1 MDHDNAT
8 PLPVIRSVPE
18 LRLAVA
24 RWRAAGR
31 TIGFVPTMGALH
43 EGHISLGELAKAR
56 GAVVVYS
63 IFVNPTQF
71 APHEDFGRYPRTEAA
86 DVLQL
91 ATEDVCD
98 LVYAPDAKEMYPDG
112 FATSVA
118 VGGPSAG
125 LETDF
130 RPHFFGG
137 VGVVVAK
144 LLLQVLPDFAVFGEK
159 DYQQLQVI
167 RRMTA
172 DLDIPVEIVGGP
184 TQRESDGLA
193 MSSRNAYLDAGQ
205 RKVAGRLNVIL
216 KDVIA
221 RIHTGDKPEH
231 AAAFGFGELL
241 TAGFDKVDYLEVRDA
256 ETLAPVTDR
265 SRPMRVLAA
274 VKIGATRLIDN
285 MAV

>member
-1 MDHDNAT
+1 MSHDHAA
-8 PLPVIRSVPE
+8 PIPVVRDISS
-18 LRLAVA
+18 LRLEIAGL
-24 RWRAAGR
+24 RAAGR
-31 TIGFVPTMGALH
+31 SIGFVPTMGALH
-43 EGHISLGELAKAR
+43 EGHISLGELARSR
-56 GAVVVYS
+56 GAAVVYS

-71 APHEDFGRYPRTEAA
+71 APHEDFGRYPRTEQA

-98 LVYAPDAKEMYPDG
+98 LVYMPDAKEMYPEG
-112 FATSVA
+112 FATSLA

-137 VGVVVAK
+137 VGIVVAK
-144 LLLQVLPDFAVFGEK
+144 LLLQVLPDFAIFGEK

-167 RRMTA
+167 RRLAA
-172 DLDIPVEIVGGP
+172 DLDIPVEILGGP

-193 MSSRNAYLDAGQ
+193 MSSRNAYLDAAQ
-205 RKVAGRLNVIL
+205 RKVAGKLNLIL

-221 RIHTGDKPEH
+221 RIHAGDKPEH

-256 ETLAPVTDR
+256 ETLAPVKDT

-274 VKIGATRLIDN
+274 VKVGATRLIDN

>member
-1 MDHDNAT
+1 MSHDHAT
-8 PLPVIRSVPE
+8 PIPVVRDISS
-18 LRLAVA
+18 LRLEIAGL
-24 RWRAAGR
+24 RAAGR
-31 TIGFVPTMGALH
+31 SIGFVPTMGALH
-43 EGHISLGELAKAR
+43 EGHISLGELARAR
-56 GAVVVYS
+56 GAAVVYS

-71 APHEDFGRYPRTEAA
+71 APHEDFGRYPRTEQA

-98 LVYAPDAKEMYPDG
+98 LVYMPDAKAMYPEG
-112 FATSVA
+112 FATSLA

-137 VGVVVAK
+137 VGIVVAK
-144 LLLQVLPDFAVFGEK
+144 LLLQVLPDFAIFGEK

-167 RRMTA
+167 RRLAA
-172 DLDIPVEIVGGP
+172 DLDIPVEIIGGP
-184 TQRESDGLA
+184 TQRESGGLA
-193 MSSRNAYLDAGQ
+193 MSSRNAYLDAAQ
-205 RKVAGRLNVIL
+205 RKVAAKLNLIL

-221 RIHTGDKPEH
+221 RIHAGDKPEH
-231 AAAFGFGELL
+231 AAAFGFAELL

-256 ETLAPVTDR
+256 ETLAPVKDTT
-265 SRPMRVLAA
+265 RPMRVLAA